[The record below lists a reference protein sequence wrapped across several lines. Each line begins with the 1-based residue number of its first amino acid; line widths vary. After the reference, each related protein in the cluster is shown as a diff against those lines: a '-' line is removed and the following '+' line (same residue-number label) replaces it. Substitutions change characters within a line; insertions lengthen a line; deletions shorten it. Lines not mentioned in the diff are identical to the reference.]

1 MQVTDIP
8 VERVVLASGQSE
20 RSGFEQGKKE

>member
-8 VERVVLASGQSE
+8 VDRAILASGQSE
-20 RSGFEQGKKE
+20 RSGFEQGKQE